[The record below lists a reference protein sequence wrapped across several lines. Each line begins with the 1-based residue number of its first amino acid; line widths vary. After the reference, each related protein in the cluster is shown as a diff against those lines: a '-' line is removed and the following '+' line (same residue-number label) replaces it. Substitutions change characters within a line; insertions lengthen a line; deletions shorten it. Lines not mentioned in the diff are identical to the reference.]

1 VKQLVSMHPGSLYAR
16 LGPAHWKVLT
26 ASLLGK
32 HVWKLGIASTCGLA
46 MAMVSPVAGAD
57 VLSLQ
62 AGTTTEVTSY
72 QATCV
77 NDLEQAPNEGPD
89 GDHEAACY
97 AANGVQ
103 GMGID
108 LGAGRPLSGHTVE
121 ATGLTQLIVQFQVDT
136 QPGAPD
142 ASTLP
147 VLIAV
152 PVRWEGTLFNDNA
165 RPRIDVLERLD
176 SFAEVNG
183 KLWLA
188 ESVAGDPTQAGPP
201 VASTRFMGAY
211 HGGIAGCL
219 SLPSHD
225 EEVDAALMAAKCAVD
240 LDNKEA
246 GEATVFLSA
255 MIQTGKVYDLVL
267 ELDGHVHTPYN
278 QFVFPGGVL
287 VTSHPSIHFRTNIFQ
302 AVGGDAFGLFWT
314 APGSITIGTD
324 PQQYAQDAQNLQ
336 HQIARLR
343 RQVWEL
349 YRELSERHDE
359 DKEHHRR

>member
-32 HVWKLGIASTCGLA
+32 HVWKLGIASTCGFA

-62 AGTTTEVTSY
+62 AGTTTAITSY

-89 GDHEAACY
+89 GAHEAACY

-108 LGAGRPLSGHTVE
+108 LGSGRPIFGHTVE

-136 QPGAPD
+136 QPDAPD

-147 VLIAV
+147 VMIAV

-165 RPRIDVLERLD
+165 KPRIAVLEALN

-201 VASTRFMGAY
+201 IASNRFLGAY
-211 HGGIAGCL
+211 HSGILGCL
-219 SLPSHD
+219 SLPAT
-225 EEVDAALMAAKCAVD
+225 EVDAAIMTAKCVVD
-240 LDNKEA
+240 LDKREG
-246 GEATVFLSA
+246 GEGTVYLSA
-255 MIQTGKVYDLVL
+255 LIQTGKTYDLVL
-267 ELDGHVHTPYN
+267 ELDGHVHTSDNSLYE
-278 QFVFPGGVL
+278 PGVGSIT
-287 VTSHPSIHFRTNIFQ
+287 TSHPSIHFRTNIFQ

-324 PQQYAQDAQNLQ
+324 FQQNAQDIQNLR

-343 RQVWEL
+343 REVWEL
-349 YRELSERHDE
+349 HRELSERHDE